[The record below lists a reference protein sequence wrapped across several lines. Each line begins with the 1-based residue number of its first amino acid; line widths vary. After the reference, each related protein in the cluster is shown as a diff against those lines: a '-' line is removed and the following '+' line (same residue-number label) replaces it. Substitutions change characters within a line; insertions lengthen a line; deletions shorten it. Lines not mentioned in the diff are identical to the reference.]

1 MPSRCVDKQT
11 SKPSRMVARSKLL
24 RVALPSLIRI
34 SRWQS
39 RSDDGIVI
47 GTEAKRAAL
56 RASRARLAGN
66 RKHVGMSVARGVARG
81 PKSVTRTK

>member
-11 SKPSRMVARSKLL
+11 SKLSRTAARSKLL

-39 RSDDGIVI
+39 RSEDVTVI

-56 RASRARLAGN
+56 RASRAKLVVN
-66 RKHVGMSVARGVARG
+66 RKRVGMSVARGVANG
-81 PKSVTRTK
+81 QKSVTRTK